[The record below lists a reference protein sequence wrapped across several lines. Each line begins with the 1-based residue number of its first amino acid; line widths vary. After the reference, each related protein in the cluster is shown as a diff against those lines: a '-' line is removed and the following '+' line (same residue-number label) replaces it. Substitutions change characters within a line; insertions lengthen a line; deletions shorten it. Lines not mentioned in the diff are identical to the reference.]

1 MPDKVKLL
9 LIPHPQS
16 KKDEMYNKIV
26 KCLFEQSFPLMEIDN
41 FLEYAKSQRNLRWK
55 LQEKCSDYETFFN
68 YKNSKDGQWINVS
81 KYSQPTE
88 KSFKKKDLYKVEK
101 SRQFLNN
108 HLDKINSFITEF
120 NGRRNS
126 LFRKDHNVPEFKSNE
141 LLFYDDLLTRSHKV
155 MDHLNL
161 VNSWIIS
168 AVNSLKKFI
177 H

>member
-1 MPDKVKLL
+1 
-9 LIPHPQS
+9 
-16 KKDEMYNKIV
+16 
-26 KCLFEQSFPLMEIDN
+26 MEVDN

-55 LQEKCSDYETFFN
+55 QEKSSDYEIFFN

-88 KSFKKKDLYKVEK
+88 KNVKKKDFYKAEK

-108 HLDKINSFITEF
+108 HLDKINSFITEL
-120 NGRRNS
+120 NGRKNS

-141 LLFYDDLLTRSHKV
+141 LLFYDDLLTRIHKV

-161 VNSWIIS
+161 VNSKIIS
-168 AVNSLKKFI
+168 AVNNLKKN
-177 H
+177 HSLDKSKPENKSYEKRRKVENCKKK

>member
-16 KKDEMYNKIV
+16 KKHEMYNKIV

-81 KYSQPTE
+81 KYLQPSE
-88 KSFKKKDLYKVEK
+88 KSFKKKDLYKAEK

-108 HLDKINSFITEF
+108 HLDKINSFITEL

-141 LLFYDDLLTRSHKV
+141 LLLYDDLLTRSHKV
-155 MDHLNL
+155 MDQ
-161 VNSWIIS
+161 IQ
-168 AVNSLKKFI
+168 
-177 H
+177 